1 MGLPGSGKTYLA
13 KRMQPMLN
21 AAWYNADIV
30 REMAN
35 DWDFSPEGRIRQ
47 SLRMK
52 SLADFEKKH
61 GRIVICDFVCPT
73 HETKRNFNPD
83 ITIWMNTIKSG
94 RYEDTNRMFESPMEV
109 DYEVN
114 ENSFG
119 QINYTFTD
127 EMFNSDVFLGT
138 REIQDSYSIV
148 NASWTLVRGNKQLQ
162 FYVNNL
168 TDETAEL
175 GRNYEDYV
183 DLITVNRPRSI
194 GIKFSWLLDK

>member
-13 KRMQPMLN
+13 KRMQPILK

-52 SLADFEKKH
+52 NLADFEKNQ

-73 HETKRNFNPD
+73 RETRKNFNPD

-94 RYEDTNRMFESPMEV
+94 RYEDTNKMFEIPTEV
-109 DYEVN
+109 DYE
-114 ENSFG
+114 
-119 QINYTFTD
+119 II
-127 EMFNSDVFLGT
+127 EMNDSNHEIISTKILEDV
-138 REIQDSYSIV
+138 
-148 NASWTLVRGNKQLQ
+148 
-162 FYVNNL
+162 
-168 TDETAEL
+168 
-175 GRNYEDYV
+175 
-183 DLITVNRPRSI
+183 
-194 GIKFSWLLDK
+194 